1 MILNDGNPVIR
12 HLERI
17 SRPGQRRYLE
27 ANKIPKVRNGLGMG
41 ILSTSRGLMS
51 DKAARK
57 EGVGGELMAMVW

>member
-1 MILNDGNPVIR
+1 
-12 HLERI
+12 
-17 SRPGQRRYLE
+17 
-27 ANKIPKVRNGLGMG
+27 MG